1 MERDQIVFVGPG
13 GQRFAIKPS
22 ARGQDEI
29 QGVVQLSVRRTLK
42 EETTEIPKKGVEY
55 TYLGYDYA
63 EVTVEIRVWKETEF
77 VKLQRLI
84 QLFRPKGKEQKAP
97 EVYQPVHPTLRRHG
111 ITHLYI
117 FGIEEPPYDPVK
129 GWTATLQMREWR
141 PSYKKVKT
149 EATQVGKKGGGQG
162 ADSDTG
168 GADRD
173 GTPTPQQRAQANPP
187 SARGVRP

>member
-13 GQRFAIKPS
+13 GKRFAVKPQ
-22 ARGQDEI
+22 ARGQNEI

-63 EVTVEIRVWKETEF
+63 EVTVEIRVWKESEF
-77 VKLQRLI
+77 TKLQRLI

-117 FGIEEPPYDPVK
+117 FSIEEPPYDPVR

-141 PSYKKVKT
+141 PSYKKVKV
-149 EATQVGKKGGGQG
+149 EATQIGKKGGQG
-162 ADSDTG
+162 SDTDTG

-173 GTPTPQQRAQANPP
+173 GTPTSQQRAQANPP
-187 SARGVRP
+187 SARGVQP

>member
-149 EATQVGKKGGGQG
+149 EATQVGKKSG
-162 ADSDTG
+162 STDTG